1 MCYNTRTFNVRRRTT
16 EVAIFIIN
24 NTVGTRASAVV
35 GRTRLD
41 RVLEEFTLARREGE
55 ALRSHNTVSI
65 REESLVLSIRS
76 TDLEVV
82 VLVGVVAK
90 QETSGKHPTV

>member
-65 REESLVLSIRS
+65 REESLFTWTHS
-76 TDLEVV
+76 TDLKVV

>member
-1 MCYNTRTFNVRRRTT
+1 MRRRTT
-16 EVAIFIIN
+16 KVAVFVIN

-41 RVLEEFTLARREGE
+41 RVLEEFALTRREGE

-65 REESLVLSIRS
+65 RAESLVLSTHS

-82 VLVGVVAK
+82 VLVGVVAN
-90 QETSGKHPTV
+90 QET